1 MMIPCYIINL
11 KSRYDRR
18 VNIEKEFT
26 NRQEF
31 AVSVVA
37 ARENNIGCIGLWE
50 TIKQIIYKADNNNQE
65 HILICEDDHQF
76 TADYNFQVLQECIQQ
91 AQALDADILCGGV
104 SWFNNAV
111 QISNNLYWVEKFSG
125 LQFTIIFRKFIQS
138 ILNATFNE
146 LEAADYKISDLTV
159 NKFFI
164 FPFISTQKDYGYSDA
179 TPKNNLAGRVSK
191 LFDECIERVNVL
203 NKIIRHYKN
212 IKGHTLDINM
222 DEYKDIVIPA
232 YNHSGAGL

>member
-1 MMIPCYIINL
+1 MRNL
-11 KSRYDRR
+11 SDP
-18 VNIEKEFT
+18 
-26 NRQEF
+26 
-31 AVSVVA
+31 
-37 ARENNIGCIGLWE
+37 
-50 TIKQIIYKADNNNQE
+50 KADFL
-65 HILICEDDHQF
+65 LICEDDHQF
-76 TADYNFQVLQECIQQ
+76 TADYSSQLLFAAIAE
-91 AQALDADILCGGV
+91 AREKGADVLCGGV

-146 LEAADYKISDLTV
+146 FEAADYKISDLMV

-164 FPFISTQKDYGYSDA
+164 SPFISTQKDYGYSGV

-203 NKIIRHYKN
+203 NKITRHYKN
-212 IKGHTLDINM
+212 IKGHTLDINFGR
-222 DEYKDIVIPA
+222 
-232 YNHSGAGL
+232 HSILFYIHDMMLFK

>member
-1 MMIPCYIINL
+1 MRNL
-11 KSRYDRR
+11 SDP
-18 VNIEKEFT
+18 
-26 NRQEF
+26 
-31 AVSVVA
+31 
-37 ARENNIGCIGLWE
+37 
-50 TIKQIIYKADNNNQE
+50 KADFL
-65 HILICEDDHQF
+65 LICEDDHQF
-76 TADYNFQVLQECIQQ
+76 TADYSSQLLFAAIAE
-91 AQALDADILCGGV
+91 AREKGADVLCGGV

-203 NKIIRHYKN
+203 NKITRHYKN
-212 IKGHTLDINM
+212 IKGHTLDINFGR
-222 DEYKDIVIPA
+222 
-232 YNHSGAGL
+232 HSILFYIHDMMLFK